1 MLAFPIWFDNTPV
14 RCLTESLTLP
24 CFQLR
29 DSRLTIH
36 DGYFLLIRRCQLD
49 FEKVDRDCFNKQYTG
64 VTWKKGQSGNPA
76 GRPIGANGAR
86 TVEYIDAGNRGC
98 TPEEWEKIICRAKED
113 ALDENP
119 RIRHAARL
127 FLSKVLMPTD
137 PATFFQLFKPTLSL
151 SQINA
156 QIDEITT
163 TRETAVQLLGLAR
176 AAQTL
181 TTED

>member
-1 MLAFPIWFDNTPV
+1 
-14 RCLTESLTLP
+14 
-24 CFQLR
+24 
-29 DSRLTIH
+29 
-36 DGYFLLIRRCQLD
+36 
-49 FEKVDRDCFNKQYTG
+49 
-64 VTWKKGQSGNPA
+64 
-76 GRPIGANGAR
+76 
-86 TVEYIDAGNRGC
+86 
-98 TPEEWEKIICRAKED
+98 
-113 ALDENP
+113 
-119 RIRHAARL
+119 
-127 FLSKVLMPTD
+127 MPTD